1 MKKIIAL
8 ILVLAIIFGGLYLGL
23 KILKGGG
30 FSGNSETSTLFD
42 GFNFISENN
51 LVPKEDFDRIDGQYY
66 LSYDYIKENIDPNIK
81 FSNDTVVF
89 NNSVG
94 MREYKVN
101 EKIGYVNGEGIEL
114 RDPVIEKEGK
124 ILIPI
129 EGFIYDYPVDFRY
142 VEENNLILLDFKNKE
157 HQLGYPEGNGTN
169 MRESNSTSSPIVKKV
184 GPEDLMYVYDN
195 VDGWYQVRLKDGYL
209 GYIREDLLK
218 NIGAESALERI
229 ERVSNKPLNLV
240 WDYTYGPQSDDSVAN
255 IRYINGINVICPTW
269 FSIKDGTGEVVDR
282 GRKDYV
288 EKYNALGID
297 AWAYLDNSFDGDVT
311 HDALSN
317 PESRK
322 YTIDRLINLCKKY
335 GLKGVNIDFEQY
347 RIDDR
352 DNVTTFM
359 EELYPRC
366 KEEGLIVSIDVTPQ
380 ISKDVTKEPYDRAK
394 LALYSDYVIVMTYDQ
409 HWGSSE
415 KAGSVAQYKWV
426 EGNLNNLFRS
436 IPKEKLVLGMPL
448 YSRYWTTENGKT
460 SSKTVSMAQVNQIVA
475 SRGLTP
481 TWDDES
487 KQKYIEF
494 EDNGALKQIWIED
507 GESLKWKT
515 TLCLKY
521 NLAGVA
527 SWRKDFETLDVWDTI
542 GTVLNKVLYI
552 NQ

>member
-1 MKKIIAL
+1 MKKVIAL
-8 ILVLAIIFGGLYLGL
+8 ILVLAIVFGGLYLGL
-23 KILKGGG
+23 RILKDGG

-66 LSYDYIKENIDPNIK
+66 LSYDYIKENIDSDIK

-142 VEENNLILLDFKNKE
+142 VEDNNLLLLDFKNKE

-218 NIGAESALERI
+218 NIGAESALEKI

-269 FSIKDGTGEVVDR
+269 FSIKDGTGEVIDR

-297 AWAYLDNSFDGDVT
+297 VWAYLDNSFDGDVT

-322 YTIDRLINLCKKY
+322 YTIDRLVNLCKKY

-426 EGNLNNLFRS
+426 EGNLNNLFRT

-460 SSKTVSMAQVNQIVA
+460 SSKTVSMAQINQIIA
-475 SRGLTP
+475 TKGLTP
-481 TWDDES
+481 TWDEES
-487 KQKYIEF
+487 KQKYVEF

-527 SWRKDFETLDVWDTI
+527 SWRKDFETIDVWDTI

>member
-1 MKKIIAL
+1 MKKVIAI
-8 ILVLAIIFGGLYLGL
+8 ILVLAVIFGGLYLGL
-23 KILKGGG
+23 RILKGGG
-30 FSGNSETSTLFD
+30 FSGNSATSTLFD

-51 LVPKEDFDRIDGQYY
+51 LIPKEDFDRIDGQYY
-66 LSYDYIKENIDPNIK
+66 LSYDYIKEYIDPNIK

-89 NNSVG
+89 KNSVG

-142 VEENNLILLDFKNKE
+142 VEENNLLLLDFKNKE
-157 HQLGYPEGNGTN
+157 HKLGHASGSGTN
-169 MRESNSTSSPIVKKV
+169 MREGNSTSTPIVKKV
-184 GPEDLMYVYDN
+184 GPEDEMYIYDN
-195 VDGWYQVRLKDGYL
+195 VDGWYQVRLKNGYL
-209 GYIREDLLK
+209 GYVRED
-218 NIGAESALERI
+218 ILELGDTEPMPEKI

-240 WDYTYGPQSDDSVAN
+240 WDYTYGPQSDESVAN

-269 FSIKDGTGEVVDR
+269 FSIKDGTGEVIDR

-297 AWAYLDNSFDGDVT
+297 VWAYLDNSFDADVT
-311 HDALSN
+311 HNALSN

-347 RIDDR
+347 IIDDR

-394 LALYSDYVIVMTYDQ
+394 LAQYSDYVIVMTYDQ

-460 SSKTVSMAQVNQIVA
+460 SSKTVSMAQVNQIIA
-475 SRGLTP
+475 SKGLTP

-494 EDNGALKQIWIED
+494 EEGGALKQIWIED

-527 SWRKDFETLDVWDTI
+527 SWRKDFETIDVWDTI
-542 GTVLNKVLYI
+542 NTVLNKVLYI

>member
-66 LSYDYIKENIDPNIK
+66 LSYDYIKENIDPDIK

-142 VEENNLILLDFKNKE
+142 VEENNLLILDFKNKE

-218 NIGAESALERI
+218 NIGAESALEKI

-255 IRYINGINVICPTW
+255 IRYISGINVICPTW
-269 FSIKDGTGEVVDR
+269 FSIKDGTGEVIDR

-297 AWAYLDNSFDGDVT
+297 VWAYLDNSFDGDVT

-347 RIDDR
+347 RIDER

-481 TWDDES
+481 TWDEES

-527 SWRKDFETLDVWDTI
+527 SWRKDFETMDVWDTI
-542 GTVLNKVLYI
+542 GTVLSKVLYI

>member
-51 LVPKEDFDRIDGQYY
+51 LVAKEDFDRIDGQYY
-66 LSYDYIKENIDPNIK
+66 LSYDYIKENIDPDIK

-142 VEENNLILLDFKNKE
+142 VEDNNLLLLDFKNKE
-157 HQLGYPEGNGTN
+157 HQLGHASGSGTN
-169 MRESNSTSSPIVKKV
+169 MREGNSTSSPIVKKV
-184 GPEDLMYVYDN
+184 GPEDEMYVYDN
-195 VDGWYQVRLKDGYL
+195 VDGWYQVRLKNGYL
-209 GYIREDLLK
+209 GYIREDILELTGTEPTSEK
-218 NIGAESALERI
+218 VERI
-229 ERVSNKPLNLV
+229 SNKPLNLV
-240 WDYTYGPQSDDSVAN
+240 WDYTYGAQSDESVAN

-297 AWAYLDNSFDGDVT
+297 VWAYLDNSFDGDIT

-359 EELYPRC
+359 EELYPRF

-460 SSKTVSMAQVNQIVA
+460 SSKTVSMAQINQIIA
-475 SRGLTP
+475 TKGLTP
-481 TWDDES
+481 TWDEDS

-527 SWRKDFETLDVWDTI
+527 SWRKDFETMDVWDTI

>member
-1 MKKIIAL
+1 MKKVIAL

-23 KILKGGG
+23 NLLKGGG
-30 FSGNSETSTLFD
+30 FSGNSATSTLFD

-66 LSYDYIKENIDPNIK
+66 LSYDYIKENIDSDIK
-81 FSNDTVVF
+81 FSNNTVVF

-114 RDPVIEKEGK
+114 RDPVIEKDGK
-124 ILIPI
+124 ILVPI

-142 VEENNLILLDFKNKE
+142 VEENNLLILDFTNKE
-157 HQLGYPEGNGTN
+157 HQLGSPSGNGTN
-169 MRESNSTSSPIVKKV
+169 MRESNSTASPIVKKV

-195 VDGWYQVRLKDGYL
+195 ADGWYQVRLKDGYL
-209 GYIREDLLK
+209 GYIREDLLEK
-218 NIGAESALERI
+218 IGSESALNKI
-229 ERVSNKPLNLV
+229 ERVSNRPLNLV
-240 WDYTYGPQSDDSVAN
+240 WDYTYGPQSDESVAN
-255 IRYINGINVICPTW
+255 IRYINGVNVICPTW

-297 AWAYLDNSFDGDVT
+297 VWAYLDNSFDPDIT

-352 DNVTTFM
+352 DNVTAFM
-359 EELYPRC
+359 EELYPRL

-380 ISKDVTKEPYDRAK
+380 ISKDVAKEPYDRAK

-448 YSRYWTTENGKT
+448 YSRYWTTKDGNT
-460 SSKTVSMAQVNQIVA
+460 SSKTVSMAQVNEII
-475 SRGLTP
+475 STRGLTP
-481 TWDDES
+481 TWDEES

-521 NLAGVA
+521 NLSGVA
-527 SWRKDFETLDVWDTI
+527 SWRKGFETMDVWDTI
-542 GTVLNKVLYI
+542 DTVLNKVLYI
-552 NQ
+552 NK

>member
-66 LSYDYIKENIDPNIK
+66 LSYDYIKENIDPDIK

-142 VEENNLILLDFKNKE
+142 VEEYNLLLLDFKNKE

-169 MRESNSTSSPIVKKV
+169 MRESSSTSSPIVKKV

-297 AWAYLDNSFDGDVT
+297 VWAYLDNSFDGDIT

-335 GLKGVNIDFEQY
+335 GFKGVNIDFEQY

-460 SSKTVSMAQVNQIVA
+460 SSKTVSMAQVNQIIA
-475 SRGLTP
+475 NRGLTP
-481 TWDDES
+481 TWDEES

-527 SWRKDFETLDVWDTI
+527 SWRKDFETMDVWDTI

>member
-1 MKKIIAL
+1 MKKVIAL

-51 LVPKEDFDRIDGQYY
+51 LVAKEDFDRIDGQYY
-66 LSYDYIKENIDPNIK
+66 LSYDYIKENIDPDIK

-142 VEENNLILLDFKNKE
+142 VEDNNLLLLDFKNKE

-297 AWAYLDNSFDGDVT
+297 VWAYLDNSFDGDIT

-527 SWRKDFETLDVWDTI
+527 SWRKDFETMDVWDTI

>member
-51 LVPKEDFDRIDGQYY
+51 LVAKEDFDRIDGQYY

-142 VEENNLILLDFKNKE
+142 VEDNNLLLLDFKNKE
-157 HQLGYPEGNGTN
+157 HQLGHASGSGTN
-169 MRESNSTSSPIVKKV
+169 MREGNSTSSPIVKKV
-184 GPEDLMYVYDN
+184 GPEDEMYVYDN
-195 VDGWYQVRLKDGYL
+195 VDGWYQVRLKNGYL
-209 GYIREDLLK
+209 GYIREDILELTGTEPTSEK
-218 NIGAESALERI
+218 VERI
-229 ERVSNKPLNLV
+229 SNKPLNLV

-297 AWAYLDNSFDGDVT
+297 VWAYLDNSFDGDVT

-359 EELYPRC
+359 GELYPRC
-366 KEEGLIVSIDVTPQ
+366 KEEGLVVSIDVTPQ

-475 SRGLTP
+475 NRGLTP
-481 TWDDES
+481 TWDEES

-507 GESLKWKT
+507 RESLKWKT

-527 SWRKDFETLDVWDTI
+527 SWRKDFETMDVWDTI

>member
-114 RDPVIEKEGK
+114 RDTVIEKEGK

-142 VEENNLILLDFKNKE
+142 VEENNLLLLDFKNKE

-218 NIGAESALERI
+218 NIGAESALEKI

-269 FSIKDGTGEVVDR
+269 FSIKDGKGEVIDR

-297 AWAYLDNSFDGDVT
+297 VWAYLDNSFDGDIT

-436 IPKEKLVLGMPL
+436 IPKERLVLGMPL

-481 TWDDES
+481 TWDEES

-494 EDNGALKQIWIED
+494 EDNKALKQIWIED

-527 SWRKDFETLDVWDTI
+527 SWRKDFETMDVWDTI

>member
-51 LVPKEDFDRIDGQYY
+51 LVAKEDFDRIDGQYY
-66 LSYDYIKENIDPNIK
+66 LSYDYIKENIDPDIK

-142 VEENNLILLDFKNKE
+142 VEDNNLLLLDFKNKE
-157 HQLGYPEGNGTN
+157 HQLGHASGSGTN
-169 MRESNSTSSPIVKKV
+169 MREGNSTSSPIVKKV
-184 GPEDLMYVYDN
+184 GPEDEMYVYDN
-195 VDGWYQVRLKDGYL
+195 VDGWYQVRLKNGYL
-209 GYIREDLLK
+209 GYIREDILELTGTEPTSEK
-218 NIGAESALERI
+218 VERI
-229 ERVSNKPLNLV
+229 SNKPLNLV

-269 FSIKDGTGEVVDR
+269 FSIKDGTGEVIDR

-297 AWAYLDNSFDGDVT
+297 VWAYLDNSFDGDVT

-347 RIDDR
+347 RIDER

-481 TWDDES
+481 TWDEES

-527 SWRKDFETLDVWDTI
+527 SWRKDFETMDVWDTI
-542 GTVLNKVLYI
+542 GTVLSKVLYI

>member
-8 ILVLAIIFGGLYLGL
+8 ILVLAVIFGGLYLGL

-51 LVPKEDFDRIDGQYY
+51 LVAKEDFDRIDGQYY
-66 LSYDYIKENIDPNIK
+66 LSYDYIKENIDPDIK

-142 VEENNLILLDFKNKE
+142 VEDNNLLLLDFKNKE
-157 HQLGYPEGNGTN
+157 HQLGHASGIGTN
-169 MRESNSTSSPIVKKV
+169 MREGNSTSSPIVKKV
-184 GPEDLMYVYDN
+184 GPEDEMYVYDN
-195 VDGWYQVRLKDGYL
+195 VDGWYQVRLKNGYL
-209 GYIREDLLK
+209 GYIREDILELTGTEPTSEK
-218 NIGAESALERI
+218 VERI
-229 ERVSNKPLNLV
+229 SNKPLNLV

-297 AWAYLDNSFDGDVT
+297 VWAYLDNSFDGDIT

-359 EELYPRC
+359 EELYPRF

-475 SRGLTP
+475 SSGLTP
-481 TWDDES
+481 TWDEES

-494 EDNGALKQIWIED
+494 EDNEALKQIWIED

-527 SWRKDFETLDVWDTI
+527 SWRKDFETMDVWDTI

>member
-1 MKKIIAL
+1 MKKVIAI

-30 FSGNSETSTLFD
+30 FSGNSSTSTMFD

-66 LSYDYIKENIDPNIK
+66 LSYDYIKESIDPNIK
-81 FSNDTVVF
+81 FSNGTVVF

-114 RDPVIEKEGK
+114 RDPVIEKDGK
-124 ILIPI
+124 VLIPI

-142 VEENNLILLDFKNKE
+142 VEEYNLLLLDFKNKE
-157 HQLGYPEGNGTN
+157 HKLGHASGSGTN
-169 MRESNSTSSPIVKKV
+169 MREGNSTSSPIVKKV
-184 GPEDLMYVYDN
+184 GPEDEMYVYDN
-195 VDGWYQVRLKDGYL
+195 VDGWYQVRLKNGYL
-209 GYIREDLLK
+209 GYIREDILELTGTEPAPEK
-218 NIGAESALERI
+218 VERI
-229 ERVSNKPLNLV
+229 SNKPLNLV
-240 WDYTYGPQSDDSVAN
+240 WDYTYGPQSDESVAN

-269 FSIKDGTGEVVDR
+269 FSIKDGTGEVIDR

-288 EKYNALGID
+288 EKYNALGINV
-297 AWAYLDNSFDGDVT
+297 WAYLDNSFDPDIT
-311 HDALSN
+311 HNALSN

-347 RIDDR
+347 KIDDR

-460 SSKTVSMAQVNQIVA
+460 SSKTVSMAQVSQIIA
-475 SRGLTP
+475 SSGLTP
-481 TWDDES
+481 TWDEES

-527 SWRKDFETLDVWDTI
+527 SWRKDFETMDVWDTI
-542 GTVLNKVLYI
+542 DTVLNKVLYI
-552 NQ
+552 NN

>member
-1 MKKIIAL
+1 MKKVIAI

-30 FSGNSETSTLFD
+30 FSGNSSTSTMFD

-66 LSYDYIKENIDPNIK
+66 LSYDYIKENIDPDIK
-81 FSNDTVVF
+81 FTNDTVVF

-114 RDPVIEKEGK
+114 RDPVIEKDGK
-124 ILIPI
+124 VLIPI

-142 VEENNLILLDFKNKE
+142 VEENNLLLLDFKNKE
-157 HQLGYPEGNGTN
+157 HKLGHASGSGTN
-169 MRESNSTSSPIVKKV
+169 MREGNSTSSPIVKKV
-184 GPEDLMYVYDN
+184 GPEDEMYVYDN
-195 VDGWYQVRLKDGYL
+195 VDGWYQVRLKNGYL
-209 GYIREDLLK
+209 GYIREDILELTGTEPTSEK
-218 NIGAESALERI
+218 VERI
-229 ERVSNKPLNLV
+229 SNKPLNLV
-240 WDYTYGPQSDDSVAN
+240 WDYTYGPQSDESVAN

-269 FSIKDGTGEVVDR
+269 FSIKDGTGEVIDR

-288 EKYNALGID
+288 EKYNALGINV
-297 AWAYLDNSFDGDVT
+297 WAYLDNSFDSDIT
-311 HDALSN
+311 HNALSN

-347 RIDDR
+347 KIDDR

-460 SSKTVSMAQVNQIVA
+460 SSKTVSMAQVSQIIA

-481 TWDDES
+481 TWDEES

-527 SWRKDFETLDVWDTI
+527 SWRKDFETMDVWDTI
-542 GTVLNKVLYI
+542 DTVLNKVLYI
-552 NQ
+552 NN

>member
-142 VEENNLILLDFKNKE
+142 VEENNLLILDFKNKE

-184 GPEDLMYVYDN
+184 GHEDLMYVYDN

-218 NIGAESALERI
+218 NIGAESALEKI

-269 FSIKDGTGEVVDR
+269 FSIKDGTGEVIDR

-297 AWAYLDNSFDGDVT
+297 VWAYLDNSFDGDVT

-347 RIDDR
+347 RIDER

-460 SSKTVSMAQVNQIVA
+460 SSKTVSMAQVNQIIA
-475 SRGLTP
+475 NRELTP
-481 TWDDES
+481 TWDEES

>member
-66 LSYDYIKENIDPNIK
+66 LSYDYIKENIDPDIK

-142 VEENNLILLDFKNKE
+142 VEDNNLLILDFKNKE

-169 MRESNSTSSPIVKKV
+169 MRESNSISSPIVKKV

-269 FSIKDGTGEVVDR
+269 FSIKDGTGEVIDR

-297 AWAYLDNSFDGDVT
+297 VWAYLDNSFDGDIT

-322 YTIDRLINLCKKY
+322 YTIDRLINLCNKY

-448 YSRYWTTENGKT
+448 YSRYWTTENSKT
-460 SSKTVSMAQVNQIVA
+460 SSKTVSMAQVNQIIA
-475 SRGLTP
+475 NRGLTP
-481 TWDDES
+481 TWDEES

-527 SWRKDFETLDVWDTI
+527 SWRKDFETMDVWDTI

>member
-51 LVPKEDFDRIDGQYY
+51 LVAKEDFDRIDGQYY
-66 LSYDYIKENIDPNIK
+66 LSYDYIKENIDPDIK

-142 VEENNLILLDFKNKE
+142 VGDNNLLLLDFKNKE
-157 HQLGYPEGNGTN
+157 HQLGHASGSGTN
-169 MRESNSTSSPIVKKV
+169 MREGNSTSSPIVKKV
-184 GPEDLMYVYDN
+184 GPEDEMYVYDN
-195 VDGWYQVRLKDGYL
+195 VDGWYQVRLKNGYL
-209 GYIREDLLK
+209 GYIREDILELTGTEPTSEK
-218 NIGAESALERI
+218 VERI
-229 ERVSNKPLNLV
+229 SNKPLNLV

-297 AWAYLDNSFDGDVT
+297 VWAYLDNSFDGDIT

-380 ISKDVTKEPYDRAK
+380 ISKDVTKEPYDRVK

-436 IPKEKLVLGMPL
+436 IPKERLVLGMPL

-481 TWDDES
+481 TWDEES

-494 EDNGALKQIWIED
+494 EDNEALKQIWIED

-527 SWRKDFETLDVWDTI
+527 SWRKDFETMDVWDTI

>member
-1 MKKIIAL
+1 MKKVIAI

-30 FSGNSETSTLFD
+30 FSGNSSTSTMFD

-66 LSYDYIKENIDPNIK
+66 LSYDYIKENIDPDIK
-81 FSNDTVVF
+81 FANDTVVF

-114 RDPVIEKEGK
+114 RDPVIEKDDK
-124 ILIPI
+124 VLIPI

-142 VEENNLILLDFKNKE
+142 VEENNLLLLDFKNKE
-157 HQLGYPEGNGTN
+157 HKLGHASGSGTN
-169 MRESNSTSSPIVKKV
+169 MREGNSTSSPIVKKV
-184 GPEDLMYVYDN
+184 GPEDEMYVYDN
-195 VDGWYQVRLKDGYL
+195 VDGWYQVRLKNGFL
-209 GYIREDLLK
+209 GYIREDILELTGTEPTSEK
-218 NIGAESALERI
+218 VERI
-229 ERVSNKPLNLV
+229 SNKPLNLV
-240 WDYTYGPQSDDSVAN
+240 WDYTYGPQSDESVAN

-269 FSIKDGTGEVVDR
+269 FSIKDGTGEVIDR

-288 EKYNALGID
+288 EKYNALGINV
-297 AWAYLDNSFDGDVT
+297 WAYLDNSFDPDIT
-311 HDALSN
+311 HNALSN

-347 RIDDR
+347 KIDDR

-460 SSKTVSMAQVNQIVA
+460 SSKTVSMAQVSQIIA

-481 TWDDES
+481 TWDEES

-527 SWRKDFETLDVWDTI
+527 SWRKDFETMDVWDTI
-542 GTVLNKVLYI
+542 DTVLNKVLYI
-552 NQ
+552 NN

>member
-1 MKKIIAL
+1 MKKVIAL

-51 LVPKEDFDRIDGQYY
+51 LVAKEDFDRIDGQYY
-66 LSYDYIKENIDPNIK
+66 LSYDYIKENIDPDIK

-101 EKIGYVNGEGIEL
+101 EKIGHVNGEGIEL

-142 VEENNLILLDFKNKE
+142 VEENNLLLLDFKNKE

-269 FSIKDGTGEVVDR
+269 FSIKDGTGELVDR

-297 AWAYLDNSFDGDVT
+297 VWAYLDNSFDGDIT

-347 RIDDR
+347 KIDDR

-380 ISKDVTKEPYDRAK
+380 ISKDVNKEPYDRAK
-394 LALYSDYVIVMTYDQ
+394 LALYSDYVIVMAYDQ

-475 SRGLTP
+475 NRGLTP
-481 TWDDES
+481 TWDEES

-527 SWRKDFETLDVWDTI
+527 SWRKDFETMDVWDTI

>member
-1 MKKIIAL
+1 MKKVIAL
-8 ILVLAIIFGGLYLGL
+8 ILVLAIVFGGLYLGL
-23 KILKGGG
+23 RILKDGG

-66 LSYDYIKENIDPNIK
+66 LSYDYIKENIDSDIK

-142 VEENNLILLDFKNKE
+142 VDDNNLLLLDFKNKE

-184 GPEDLMYVYDN
+184 GTEDLMYVYDN

-218 NIGAESALERI
+218 NIGAESALEKI

-240 WDYTYGPQSDDSVAN
+240 WDYTYGPQSDESVAN

-269 FSIKDGTGEVVDR
+269 FSIKDGKGEVVDR

-297 AWAYLDNSFDGDVT
+297 VWAYLDNSFDGDIT

-317 PESRK
+317 LESRK

-460 SSKTVSMAQVNQIVA
+460 SSKTVSMAQVNEIVA

-481 TWDDES
+481 TWDEES
-487 KQKYIEF
+487 KQKYFEF

-527 SWRKDFETLDVWDTI
+527 SWRKDFETIDVWDTI

>member
-1 MKKIIAL
+1 MKKVIAL

-51 LVPKEDFDRIDGQYY
+51 LVAKEDFDRIDGQYY
-66 LSYDYIKENIDPNIK
+66 LSYDYIKENIDSDIK

-142 VEENNLILLDFKNKE
+142 VEENNLLLLDFKNKE

-297 AWAYLDNSFDGDVT
+297 VWAYLDNSFDGDIT

-359 EELYPRC
+359 EELYARC

-527 SWRKDFETLDVWDTI
+527 SWRKDFETMDVWDTI

>member
-1 MKKIIAL
+1 M
-8 ILVLAIIFGGLYLGL
+8 
-23 KILKGGG
+23 
-30 FSGNSETSTLFD
+30 
-42 GFNFISENN
+42 
-51 LVPKEDFDRIDGQYY
+51 
-66 LSYDYIKENIDPNIK
+66 
-81 FSNDTVVF
+81 
-89 NNSVG
+89 
-94 MREYKVN
+94 
-101 EKIGYVNGEGIEL
+101 
-114 RDPVIEKEGK
+114 
-124 ILIPI
+124 
-129 EGFIYDYPVDFRY
+129 
-142 VEENNLILLDFKNKE
+142 
-157 HQLGYPEGNGTN
+157 
-169 MRESNSTSSPIVKKV
+169 
-184 GPEDLMYVYDN
+184 
-195 VDGWYQVRLKDGYL
+195 
-209 GYIREDLLK
+209 
-218 NIGAESALERI
+218 
-229 ERVSNKPLNLV
+229 
-240 WDYTYGPQSDDSVAN
+240 
-255 IRYINGINVICPTW
+255 
-269 FSIKDGTGEVVDR
+269 
-282 GRKDYV
+282 
-288 EKYNALGID
+288 
-297 AWAYLDNSFDGDVT
+297 
-311 HDALSN
+311 SN

-347 RIDDR
+347 RIDER

-481 TWDDES
+481 TWDEES

-527 SWRKDFETLDVWDTI
+527 SWRKDFETMDVWDTI
-542 GTVLNKVLYI
+542 GTVLSKVLYI